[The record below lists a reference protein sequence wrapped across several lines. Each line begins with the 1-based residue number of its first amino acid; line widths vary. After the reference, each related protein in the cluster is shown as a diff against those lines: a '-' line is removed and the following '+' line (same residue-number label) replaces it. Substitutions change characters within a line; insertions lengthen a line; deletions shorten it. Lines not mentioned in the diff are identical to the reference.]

1 MSLNMPENA
10 WINYSDYA
18 KIPNMLRYNN
28 IIIAIIVVIIIIIV
42 IIIITVTNVRIVVC
56 SNCTS
61 RSSATILSL

>member
-42 IIIITVTNVRIVVC
+42 IIITVTNVRIVVC
-56 SNCTS
+56 SICTS

>member
-28 IIIAIIVVIIIIIV
+28 IIIAIIVVIIIIV
-42 IIIITVTNVRIVVC
+42 IIITVTNVRIVVC
-56 SNCTS
+56 SICTS